1 MHNGEKT
8 AGLTVV
14 RLRYFQAA
22 GQFATEQLFYRKE
35 WECYWPQGDG
45 VCWVASSPG
54 GLAMKESTLY
64 LITQENCA
72 NCPAAEAV
80 VEEAI
85 DGSPIP
91 MKIIDL
97 KKMDPDLEF
106 RLLENQVFIAST
118 PSIILENHGML
129 KLLYSGT
136 VPSVEDMRKQ
146 LGMN

>member
-1 MHNGEKT
+1 MT
-8 AGLTVV
+8 
-14 RLRYFQAA
+14 
-22 GQFATEQLFYRKE
+22 
-35 WECYWPQGDG
+35 
-45 VCWVASSPG
+45 
-54 GLAMKESTLY
+54 ESTLY

-85 DGSPIP
+85 NGSPIP

-97 KKMDPDLEF
+97 KNMDPDLEF